1 MHYLLSIYLM
11 INLYMYRTNHHTLE
25 QLRNNFHEIS
35 TISRQEVKRV
45 NNTFAGI
52 LTAYGQEGNIFS
64 ICSITG
70 QFKLH
75 FLNVITTSLLFTSFT
90 NCYTSRD
97 STYDVTVAERR
108 VGAYLS
114 SRTWRSPLHIDNIFY
129 LFFIC
134 IFQQLGH
141 QILVLNV
148 GDFEA
153 NFSAIDVWTVW
164 RIVHVSIVML
174 I

>member
-1 MHYLLSIYLM
+1 MRLQEYTYD
-11 INLYMYRTNHHTLE
+11 E
-25 QLRNNFHEIS
+25 VRNNIRREIS
-35 TISRQEVKRV
+35 TISRQEFQMVDKDFRPC
-45 NNTFAGI
+45 TSF
-52 LTAYGQEGNIFS
+52 GQEGNIFS